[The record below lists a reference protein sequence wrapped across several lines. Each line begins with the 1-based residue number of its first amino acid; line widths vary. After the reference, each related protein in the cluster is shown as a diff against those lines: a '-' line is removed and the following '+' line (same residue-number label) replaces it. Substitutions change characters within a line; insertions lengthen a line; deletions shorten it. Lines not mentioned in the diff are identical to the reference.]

1 MGVEDEQSSMIPKWK
16 RGHFSIL
23 FDGATQPSAAY
34 LVDWASRSFVDVQKE
49 KKKAQSEPDAE
60 VYSDFNS

>member
-23 FDGATQPSAAY
+23 FDGATQPSAVY
-34 LVDWASRSFVDVQKE
+34 LVNWAARSFVDVQKE
-49 KKKAQSEPDAE
+49 KKKAQSDPDAE
-60 VYSDFNS
+60 VYPA